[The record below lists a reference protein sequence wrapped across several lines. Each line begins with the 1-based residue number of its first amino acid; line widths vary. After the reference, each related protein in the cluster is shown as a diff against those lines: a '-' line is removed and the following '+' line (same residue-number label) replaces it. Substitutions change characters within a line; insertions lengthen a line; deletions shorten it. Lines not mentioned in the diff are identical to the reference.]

1 MFTPADYAE
10 KAAALWETFT
20 PLERDLVGLT
30 VFPAE
35 KMNAAEAEGYATH
48 PLVVALMDHR
58 RQVRS
63 FEEEMKHGRTDAR
76 SQRRPAH
83 P

>member
-1 MFTPADYAE
+1 MFTPSDYAE
-10 KAAALWETFT
+10 KAAQLWETFT
-20 PLERDLVGLT
+20 PLERDLIRLAI
-30 VFPAE
+30 FPAE

-58 RQVRS
+58 RQIRS
-63 FEEEMKHGRTDAR
+63 FEEEMKHGRTHAR
-76 SQRRPAH
+76 LQRGPAH